1 MGLDS
6 QILVITCVDP
16 NPTAIE
22 HSLPALKF
30 CASLRE
36 QIHKKLKKYAPV
48 QKKKKPKKFTEE
60 MQNLLLSQIK
70 ASERFMVEVKA
81 KLVEVEYQM

>member
-16 NPTAIE
+16 NPVSIE

-36 QIHKKLKKYAPV
+36 QIHKKIKK
-48 QKKKKPKKFTEE
+48 QSTFEKKKPKKFTYE

-70 ASERFMVEVKA
+70 ASERFMTEVNQ
-81 KLVEVEYQM
+81 KLVDVEF